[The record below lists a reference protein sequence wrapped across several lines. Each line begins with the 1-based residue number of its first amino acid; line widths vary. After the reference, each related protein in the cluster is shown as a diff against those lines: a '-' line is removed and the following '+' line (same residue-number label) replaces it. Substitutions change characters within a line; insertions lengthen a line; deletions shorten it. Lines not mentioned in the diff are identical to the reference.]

1 MLRRLLSASVLN
13 FEDTAALP
21 SELDEFSR
29 RMAETLSSVARQVPA
44 EQRGQ
49 CLIWCLNL
57 GHPSTRAYARSLA
70 SRLGILPPGRTDGAQ
85 WTIALDANA
94 CLGIGPTDKLPYSAR
109 SQHPH
114 LFSVPLAPGSVRAW
128 IFAGETAGFYHVP
141 SVTGS
146 LLNIGGWAPVPARA

>member
-1 MLRRLLSASVLN
+1 MSAAALAPSTLE
-13 FEDTAALP
+13 FEDVAALP
-21 SELDEFSR
+21 ADLAEFSR
-29 RMAETLSSVARQVPA
+29 LMAETLSGVARSVPVA
-44 EQRGQ
+44 ERSQ

-57 GHPSTRAYARSLA
+57 DHQSTRAYARALA
-70 SRLGILPPGRTDGAQ
+70 RTLGIMPPGRTDGSQ
-85 WTIALDANA
+85 WTVALDANA
-94 CLGIGPTDKLPYSAR
+94 CLGVGRTDKQPYSAR

>member
-57 GHPSTRAYARSLA
+57 GHPSTRAYAR
-70 SRLGILPPGRTDGAQ
+70 
-85 WTIALDANA
+85 
-94 CLGIGPTDKLPYSAR
+94 
-109 SQHPH
+109 
-114 LFSVPLAPGSVRAW
+114 
-128 IFAGETAGFYHVP
+128 
-141 SVTGS
+141 
-146 LLNIGGWAPVPARA
+146 